1 MRDYKKALVAGALAM
16 SMLVGQAGHTDITAS
31 AKSIERTADM
41 DLYNET
47 GEVLLFA
54 DKYNNAASKGEQMIP
69 LTEKSSA
76 MVDGY
81 YVQDQENIIGYKL
94 MILDSTNSV
103 SKITVDGKKKYNLSK
118 AKNYSTDIKW
128 YGFGGG
134 RGDKLKCKYRLFNTK
149 KLSQGKHTLTVK
161 DKHGHETSI
170 KLWNDT
176 KAPKVKIYKKKNK
189 FIIKLSD
196 KGIGL
201 GGFHINGFKTKRWS
215 KRVTSA
221 TIVLNKKTCKYF
233 NDFKKYGI
241 DGRDISVSDRAG
253 NSLRDENGDVL
264 KKNIKIYG

>member
-1 MRDYKKALVAGALAM
+1 MRNNKVIKGIVLGSTVL
-16 SMLVGQAGHTDITAS
+16 SMLVGHTDITAS

-134 RGDKLKCKYRLFNTK
+134 QGDKLKCKYRLFNTK

-161 DKHGHETSI
+161 DKHGHETSM

-176 KAPKVKIYKKKNK
+176 KAPKVKIIKKKNQFYVK
-189 FIIKLSD
+189 ATD
-196 KGIGL
+196 KGIGV
-201 GGFHINGFKTKRWS
+201 GSVYCGSKVMKKWSERKTSVTVKLS
-215 KRVTSA
+215 KSA
-221 TIVLNKKTCKYF
+221 CKNYNKVLKEYG
-233 NDFKKYGI
+233 KYGWVI
-241 DGRDISVSDRAG
+241 IKQAIGVGDRAG
-253 NSLRDENGDVL
+253 NGVKESDMKVCV
-264 KKNIKIYG
+264 K

>member
-1 MRDYKKALVAGALAM
+1 MRNNKVIKGIVLGSTVL
-16 SMLVGQAGHTDITAS
+16 SMLVGHTDITAS

-47 GEVLLFA
+47 GEVLLFT
-54 DKYNNAASKGEQMIP
+54 DNYVNLDLKGTQMTP
-69 LTEKSSA
+69 LEEKRK
-76 MVDGY
+76 VEGY
-81 YVQDQENIIGYKL
+81 VVLDQEAIKGYEL
-94 MILDSTNSV
+94 ILLDSTNSV
-103 SKITVDGKKKYNLSK
+103 KKVTVDGKKTYKLGKSHKYSD
-118 AKNYSTDIKW
+118 DIYW

-134 RGDKLKCKYRLFNTK
+134 HGDKLKCKYRLFDTK
-149 KLSQGKHTLTVK
+149 KLSQGKHTITAK

-201 GGFHINGFKTKRWS
+201 GGFHINGFKAKRWS

-221 TIVLNKKTCKYF
+221 TIIINKKTCKYF